1 MLAVGAEASRTSL
14 TRWGRA
20 RVRVRRNKLHLLT
33 LVLVAC
39 LFGIAVFADLL
50 APYGPR
56 EIVSPPLMAPGGAH
70 LLGTDEIGRDI
81 ASRLIYGARVSLW
94 VGLLATAIAAIIGVP
109 MGLAS
114 GYFGRATDAVTM
126 RLTDGMLAFPPII
139 LALAIVAVLGP
150 NLNNTILAI
159 GVVQIPRFARLIRGE
174 ALSLREE
181 EFIAA
186 ARSLGASHLRIL
198 SRELAPNTFSII
210 LVQFSLTFA
219 TAVLT
224 EAALSFL
231 GLGAQPPTPSWG
243 LMLNTGRQM
252 MSMSITYPL
261 FAAIAIFVTVL
272 IFTLLGDTLTDILEP
287 SRKD

>member
-1 MLAVGAEASRTSL
+1 MGAAVAVREDIPL
-14 TRWGRA
+14 TRWRRA
-20 RVRVRRNKLHLLT
+20 WIRLRRNRLHLT
-33 LVLVAC
+33 TIVAVAVLVAV
-39 LFGIAVFADLL
+39 AVFADFL
-50 APYGPR
+50 APYSSRDIVAAPLVGPN
-56 EIVSPPLMAPGGAH
+56 GTH

-94 VGLLATAIAAIIGVP
+94 VGLLATMISMVVGVP
-109 MGLAS
+109 MGLVS
-114 GYFGRATDAVTM
+114 GYFGRRTDAFLM
-126 RLTDGMLAFPPII
+126 RLTDAMLAFPPII

-150 NLNNTILAI
+150 NLTNTILAI

-174 ALSLREE
+174 TLSLREE
-181 EFIAA
+181 DFVMA
-186 ARSLGASHLRIL
+186 ARALGASHGRIIA
-198 SRELAPNTFSII
+198 RELAPNIVSIV

-252 MSMSITYPL
+252 MSVSMTYPL
-261 FAAIAIFVTVL
+261 FAAVAIFLTVL